1 MRRHNGFSTI
11 ELIIVVI
18 LIGVIASIGFPR
30 LRRGL
35 EKQRIRNTKALI
47 ATMVA
52 TARGTAI
59 QRGCVSTLNIAADS
73 VWVTACGLTGNP
85 PPASI
90 LVGTAKRV
98 KNDVNITLAT
108 TNAAITYDPRGMSTL
123 FQPTTVRVIGPT
135 YQDSVVIN
143 ELGKVK
149 RQ

>member
-1 MRRHNGFSTI
+1 MGRKGFSTI
-11 ELIIVVI
+11 EMIIVVI
-18 LIGVIASIGFPR
+18 LIGIIASIGFPR

-35 EKQRIRNTKALI
+35 EKQRIRNTKALL

-59 QRGCVSTLNIAADS
+59 QRGCTATLNFAADS
-73 VWVTACGLTGNP
+73 VWVTACGLVGNP
-85 PPASI
+85 PPTNQ

-98 KNDVNITLAT
+98 KSDVNVTLSYT
-108 TNAAITYDPRGMSTL
+108 QSSITYDPRGMRL
-123 FQPTTVRVIGPT
+123 QFLMTTVRVIGPT
-135 YQDSVVIN
+135 YRDSVMIN

>member
-1 MRRHNGFSTI
+1 MGRKGFSTI
-11 ELIIVVI
+11 EMIIVVI
-18 LIGVIASIGFPR
+18 LIGIIASIGFPR

-35 EKQRIRNTKALI
+35 EKQRIRNTKALL

-52 TARGTAI
+52 TARATAI
-59 QRGCVSTLNIAADS
+59 QRGCVATLNFAVDS
-73 VWVTACGLTGNP
+73 VWVTACGLVGTP
-85 PPASI
+85 PPASV
-90 LVGTAKRV
+90 LVGTARRV
-98 KNDVNITLAT
+98 KDDVNVTLSYTAST
-108 TNAAITYDPRGMSTL
+108 IRYDPRGIRLT

>member
-1 MRRHNGFSTI
+1 MGRKGFSAI
-11 ELIIVVI
+11 ELIIVLT
-18 LIGVIASIGFPR
+18 LIGVIATIGFPR
-30 LRRGL
+30 LRGAL

-59 QRGCVSTLNIAADS
+59 QRGCVATINFATDS
-73 VWVTACGLTGNP
+73 VWVTACGLNGNP
-85 PPASI
+85 PPATV

-98 KNDVNITLAT
+98 KSDVNVTLSASQAT
-108 TNAAITYDPRGMSTL
+108 ITYDPRGMRML
-123 FQPTTVRVIGPT
+123 FQPTTIRVIGPT

-143 ELGKVK
+143 ELGRVK

>member
-1 MRRHNGFSTI
+1 MGRKGFTTI
-11 ELIIVVI
+11 EMIIVVI
-18 LIGVIASIGFPR
+18 LVGIIATIGFPR

-35 EKQRIRNTKALI
+35 EKQNIRSAKAQI

-59 QRGCVSTLNIAADS
+59 QRGCRATLNLTADS
-73 VWVTACGLTGNP
+73 VWVTACGITGNP
-85 PPASI
+85 PPASVD
-90 LVGTAKRV
+90 VGTKKMVGSTYNVVLSSSAP
-98 KNDVNITLAT
+98 T
-108 TNAAITYDPRGMSTL
+108 ITYDPRGLRIL

-135 YQDSVVIN
+135 YRDSVIIN

>member
-1 MRRHNGFSTI
+1 MGRKGFSTI
-11 ELIIVVI
+11 EMIIVVI
-18 LIGVIASIGFPR
+18 LIGIIASIGFPR

-35 EKQRIRNTKALI
+35 EKQRIRNTKALL

-59 QRGCVSTLNIAADS
+59 QRGCTARLNIATDS
-73 VWVTACGLTGNP
+73 VWVTACGLVGNP
-85 PPASI
+85 PPQNQ

-98 KNDVNITLAT
+98 KADVNITLT
-108 TNAAITYDPRGMSTL
+108 STQPTITYDPRGMRLT

>member
-1 MRRHNGFSTI
+1 MGRKGFSTI
-11 ELIIVVI
+11 EMIIVVI
-18 LIGVIASIGFPR
+18 LVGLIASIGFPR
-30 LRRGL
+30 MRRGL
-35 EKQRIRNTKALI
+35 EKQRIRSTKALL

-59 QRGCVSTLNIAADS
+59 QRGCTAMINFASDS

-85 PPASI
+85 PPLNV

-98 KNDVNITLAT
+98 KTDVNVTLSASQAT
-108 TNAAITYDPRGMSTL
+108 ITYDPRGMRL
-123 FQPTTVRVIGPT
+123 DFLPTTVRVIGPT

>member
-1 MRRHNGFSTI
+1 MGRKGFSTI
-11 ELIIVVI
+11 EMIIVVI
-18 LIGVIASIGFPR
+18 LVGVIASIGFPR

-35 EKQRIRNTKALI
+35 EKQRIRNTKALL

-59 QRGCVSTLNIAADS
+59 QRGCVATLNFAADS
-73 VWVTACGLTGNP
+73 VWVTACGLVGNP
-85 PPASI
+85 PPASV
-90 LVGTAKRV
+90 LVGTARRV
-98 KNDVNITLAT
+98 KDDVNVTLSYTAST
-108 TNAAITYDPRGMSTL
+108 IRYDPRGIRLT

>member
-1 MRRHNGFSTI
+1 MGRKGFSTI
-11 ELIIVVI
+11 EMIIVVI
-18 LIGVIASIGFPR
+18 LVGLIASIGFPR
-30 LRRGL
+30 MRRGL
-35 EKQRIRNTKALI
+35 EKQRIRSTKALI

-59 QRGCVSTLNIAADS
+59 QRGCVATINFATDS

-85 PPASI
+85 PPANV
-90 LVGTAKRV
+90 LVGTAKQV
-98 KNDVNITLAT
+98 KTDVNVTLSASQAT
-108 TNAAITYDPRGMSTL
+108 ITYDPRGMRL
-123 FQPTTVRVIGPT
+123 NFQPTTVRVIGPT

>member
-1 MRRHNGFSTI
+1 MGRKGFSTI
-11 ELIIVVI
+11 EMIIVVI
-18 LIGVIASIGFPR
+18 LIGIIASIGFPR

-35 EKQRIRNTKALI
+35 EKQRIRNTKALL

-52 TARGTAI
+52 TARATAI
-59 QRGCVSTLNIAADS
+59 QRGCVATLNFAVDS
-73 VWVTACGLTGNP
+73 VWVTACGLVGNP
-85 PPASI
+85 PPATV

-98 KNDVNITLAT
+98 KADVNVTLSYTAST
-108 TNAAITYDPRGMSTL
+108 IRYDPRGMRLT

>member
-1 MRRHNGFSTI
+1 MGRKGFSTI
-11 ELIIVVI
+11 EMIIVVI
-18 LIGVIASIGFPR
+18 LIGIIASIGFPR

-35 EKQRIRNTKALI
+35 EKQRIRNTKALL

-59 QRGCVSTLNIAADS
+59 QRGCVATLNFAADS
-73 VWVTACGLTGNP
+73 VWVTACGLVGNP
-85 PPASI
+85 PPASV
-90 LVGTAKRV
+90 LVGTTKRV
-98 KNDVNITLAT
+98 KNDVNITLSYTQSTIA
-108 TNAAITYDPRGMSTL
+108 YDPRGTRLL

-135 YQDSVVIN
+135 YRDSVMIN

>member
-1 MRRHNGFSTI
+1 MGRKGFSTI
-11 ELIIVVI
+11 EMIIVVI
-18 LIGVIASIGFPR
+18 LIGIVASIGFPR

-59 QRGCVSTLNIAADS
+59 QRGCVATVNFTADS
-73 VWVTACGLTGNP
+73 MWVTSCGVTGNP
-85 PPASI
+85 PPVNV

-98 KNDVNITLAT
+98 KADVNITLSASQAT
-108 TNAAITYDPRGMSTL
+108 INYDPRGMRLTL
-123 FQPTTVRVIGPT
+123 QPTTIRVIGPT

>member
-1 MRRHNGFSTI
+1 MGRKGFSTI
-11 ELIIVVI
+11 EMIIVVI
-18 LIGVIASIGFPR
+18 LIGIIASIGFPR

-35 EKQRIRNTKALI
+35 EKQRIRNTKALL

-52 TARGTAI
+52 TARATAI
-59 QRGCVSTLNIAADS
+59 QRGCVATLNFAADS
-73 VWVTACGLTGNP
+73 VWVTACGLVGNP
-85 PPASI
+85 PPATV

-98 KNDVNITLAT
+98 KADVNVTLSYTAST
-108 TNAAITYDPRGMSTL
+108 IRYDPRGIRLT

>member
-1 MRRHNGFSTI
+1 MGRKGFSTI
-11 ELIIVVI
+11 EMIIVVV
-18 LIGVIASIGFPR
+18 LIGIIASIGFPR

-35 EKQRIRNTKALI
+35 EKQRIRNTKALL

-52 TARGTAI
+52 TARATAI
-59 QRGCVSTLNIAADS
+59 QRGCVATLNFAVDS
-73 VWVTACGLTGNP
+73 VWVTACGLVGNP
-85 PPASI
+85 PPATV

-98 KNDVNITLAT
+98 KADVNVTLSYTAST
-108 TNAAITYDPRGMSTL
+108 VRYDPRGIRLT

>member
-1 MRRHNGFSTI
+1 MGRKGFSTI
-11 ELIIVVI
+11 EMIIVVV
-18 LIGVIASIGFPR
+18 LIGIIASIGFPR
-30 LRRGL
+30 MRRGL
-35 EKQRIRNTKALI
+35 EKQRIRSTKALL

-59 QRGCVSTLNIAADS
+59 QRGCVATINFATDS

-85 PPASI
+85 PPANV

-98 KNDVNITLAT
+98 KTDVNVTLSASQAT
-108 TNAAITYDPRGMSTL
+108 IAYDPRGMRL
-123 FQPTTVRVIGPT
+123 NFLPTTVRVIGPT

>member
-1 MRRHNGFSTI
+1 MGRKGFSTI
-11 ELIIVVI
+11 EMIIVVI
-18 LIGVIASIGFPR
+18 LIGIIASIGFPR

-35 EKQRIRNTKALI
+35 EKQRIRNTKALL

-52 TARGTAI
+52 TARATAI
-59 QRGCVSTLNIAADS
+59 QRGCVATLNFAVDS
-73 VWVTACGLTGNP
+73 VWVTACGLVGNP
-85 PPASI
+85 PAASV

-98 KNDVNITLAT
+98 KADVNVTLAYT
-108 TNAAITYDPRGMSTL
+108 ASTIRYDPRGMRLT

>member
-1 MRRHNGFSTI
+1 MRRNGFSLI
-11 ELIIVVI
+11 EMIVVVF
-18 LIGVIASIGFPR
+18 LIGIIASIGFPR
-30 LRRGL
+30 MRRGL
-35 EKQRIRNTKALI
+35 EKQRIRNAKALI

-59 QRGCVSTLNIAADS
+59 QRGCVATLNFATDS
-73 VWVTACGLTGNP
+73 LWVTACGLVGNP
-85 PPASI
+85 PPASV

-98 KNDVNITLAT
+98 KADVNITLAYT
-108 TNAAITYDPRGMSTL
+108 TSTIRYDPRGMRLT

-135 YQDSVVIN
+135 YQDSVIIN

>member
-1 MRRHNGFSTI
+1 MGRKGFSTI
-11 ELIIVVI
+11 EMILVVV
-18 LIGVIASIGFPR
+18 LVGVIGSIGFPR

-35 EKQRIRNTKALI
+35 EKQRIRNTKALL

-59 QRGCVSTLNIAADS
+59 QRGCVATVNFATDS

-85 PPASI
+85 PPLNE

-98 KNDVNITLAT
+98 KADVNVTLSASQAVI
-108 TNAAITYDPRGMSTL
+108 NYDLRGMRLT

>member
-1 MRRHNGFSTI
+1 MGRKGFSAI
-11 ELIIVVI
+11 ELVIVVM

-30 LRRGL
+30 LRSGL
-35 EKQRIRNTKALI
+35 EKQRIRNTKALL

-59 QRGCVSTLNIAADS
+59 QRGCVATINFAPDS

-85 PPASI
+85 PPVNV

-98 KNDVNITLAT
+98 KADVNITLSASQAT
-108 TNAAITYDPRGMSTL
+108 ITYDPRGMRTR
-123 FQPTTVRVIGPT
+123 FQPTTVRVIGPH

-143 ELGKVK
+143 ELGRVK

>member
-1 MRRHNGFSTI
+1 MGRKGFSTI
-11 ELIIVVI
+11 EMIIVVV
-18 LIGVIASIGFPR
+18 LVGVIAAIGFPR

-35 EKQRIRNTKALI
+35 EKQRIRNTKALL

-59 QRGCVSTLNIAADS
+59 QRGCVATVNFAPDS

-85 PPASI
+85 PPLNV

-98 KNDVNITLAT
+98 KADVNVTLSASQAVI
-108 TNAAITYDPRGMSTL
+108 NYDPRGMRLT

>member
-1 MRRHNGFSTI
+1 MGRKGFSTI
-11 ELIIVVI
+11 EMIIVVI

-35 EKQRIRNTKALI
+35 EKQRIRNTKALL

-59 QRGCVSTLNIAADS
+59 QRGCTATLNLAADS
-73 VWVTACGLTGNP
+73 AWVTACGLTGNP
-85 PPASI
+85 PPQNQ

-98 KNDVNITLAT
+98 KADVNITLSYT
-108 TNAAITYDPRGMSTL
+108 QSTITYDPRGMRLT
-123 FQPTTVRVIGPT
+123 FQPTTVRVIGPP
-135 YQDSVVIN
+135 YRDSVIIN